1 MTKKR
6 RIGLQIRFN
15 PESEQDLVDFFSTL
29 KKSEVHIIAISAF
42 RMYMRQVGF
51 YDSRR
56 LENCYSPNV
65 LKEKEACNHTLTK
78 KKADCEKEGIEDEEA
93 FRTLDGMFDN
103 ENELND

>member
-1 MTKKR
+1 MSPKK

-15 PESEQDLVDFFSTL
+15 PESEKDLVDFFSTM
-29 KKSEVHIIAISAF
+29 KKAEVHITAISAF

-51 YDSRR
+51 YDNLR

-65 LKEKEACNHTLTK
+65 LKEKKGL
-78 KKADCEKEGIEDEEA
+78 EDEEA